1 MKQEKKI
8 KIICIPINEDLHWTL
23 CVIVNTW
30 KIAKAKIKNKKRA
43 SIYFILYLLKAH
55 DKLKVKQIV
64 LIWLNSEAKLMK

>member
-55 DKLKVKQIV
+55 GKLKVKQIV